1 MADSGQKF
9 IGRNRKPRVHISYD
23 VETYGA
29 RKSVELPFVMGVIS
43 DLSGKSEVE
52 KKALKDRDFT
62 EFDVDN
68 FDKRMAAIA
77 PRAAF
82 LVDNEIEGEG
92 KVGVDL
98 TFKKMED
105 FEPGKIAESVPELAK
120 LLEARQQLNDLLILM
135 DGKQDATELLEKV
148 MKDNNLLE
156 ALSKAKAEQEKAA
169 DDGAGEAEGG
179 SE

>member
-9 IGRNRKPRVHISYD
+9 ISRNRSPRVHISYD

-43 DLSGKSEVE
+43 DLSGKSEVA
-52 KKALKDRDFT
+52 KKDLKDREFS

-92 KVGVDL
+92 KLGVDL

-105 FEPGKIAESVPELAK
+105 FEPGKIAENVPALAK
-120 LLEARQQLNDLLILM
+120 LLEARQQLNDLLIMM
-135 DGKQDATELLEKV
+135 DGKQDATELLDKV
-148 MKDNNLLE
+148 LKDENLLK
-156 ALSKAKAEQEKAA
+156 ALSEAKAE
-169 DDGAGEAEGG
+169 AGEAEEAAEE
-179 SE
+179 STTEE

>member
-9 IGRNRKPRVHISYD
+9 ISRNRSPRVHISYD

-43 DLSGKSEVE
+43 DLSGKSEVA
-52 KKALKDRDFT
+52 KKDLKDRDFT

-82 LVDNEIEGEG
+82 IVDNEIEGEG
-92 KVGVDL
+92 KLGVDL
-98 TFKKMED
+98 TFKKMDD
-105 FEPGKIAESVPELAK
+105 FEPGKIAENVPALAK
-120 LLEARQQLNDLLILM
+120 LLEARQQLNDLLIHM
-135 DGKQDATELLEKV
+135 DGKQDATELLDKV
-148 MKDNNLLE
+148 LKDENLLK
-156 ALSKAKAEQEKAA
+156 ALSEAKAAEEPA
-169 DDGAGEAEGG
+169 DDGAEAEKT
-179 SE
+179 ED

>member
-9 IGRNRKPRVHISYD
+9 ISRNRSPRVHISYD

-43 DLSGKSEVE
+43 DLSGKSEVA
-52 KKALKDRDFT
+52 KKDLKDREFS

-82 LVDNEIEGEG
+82 LVENEIEGEG
-92 KVGVDL
+92 KLGVDL

-105 FEPGKIAESVPELAK
+105 FEPGKIAENVPALAK
-120 LLEARQQLNDLLILM
+120 LLEARQQLNDLLIMM
-135 DGKQDATELLEKV
+135 DGKQDATELLDKV
-148 MKDNNLLE
+148 LKDENLLK
-156 ALSKAKAEQEKAA
+156 ALSEAKAEAAAA
-169 DDGAGEAEGG
+169 DEGADEAEAK
-179 SE
+179 E

>member
-9 IGRNRKPRVHISYD
+9 ISRNRSPRVHISYD

-43 DLSGKSEVE
+43 DLSGKSEVA
-52 KKALKDRDFT
+52 KKDLKDREFS

-92 KVGVDL
+92 KLGVDL

-105 FEPGKIAESVPELAK
+105 FEPGKIAENVPALAK
-120 LLEARQQLNDLLILM
+120 LLEARQQLNDLLIMM
-135 DGKQDATELLEKV
+135 DGKQDATELLDKV
-148 MKDNNLLE
+148 LKDENLLK
-156 ALSKAKAEQEKAA
+156 ALSEAKAEAS
-169 DDGAGEAEGG
+169 EAE
-179 SE
+179 ETADEEAKTEE

>member
-1 MADSGQKF
+1 MSDSGQKF
-9 IGRNRKPRVHISYD
+9 ISRNRKPRVHISYD

-29 RKSVELPFVMGVIS
+29 RKSIELPFVMGVIS
-43 DLSGKSEVE
+43 DLSGKSEVA
-52 KKALKDRDFT
+52 KKDMKDRDFI

-92 KVGVDL
+92 KLGVDI

-105 FEPGKIAESVPELAK
+105 FEPGKVAAAVPALNK
-120 LLEARQQLNDLLILM
+120 LLEARRQLNDLLIAI
-135 DGKQDATELLEKV
+135 DGKQNATELLEKI
-148 MKDNNLLE
+148 MADENLLK
-156 ALSKAKAEQEKAA
+156 ALSAAKAEAGEGDAAA
-169 DDGAGEAEGG
+169 DSAE
-179 SE
+179 

>member
-9 IGRNRKPRVHISYD
+9 ISRNRSPRVHISYD

-43 DLSGKSEVE
+43 DLSGKSEVA
-52 KKALKDRDFT
+52 KKDLKDREFS

-68 FDKRMAAIA
+68 FDKRMSAIA

-92 KVGVDL
+92 KLGVDL
-98 TFKKMED
+98 TFNKMED
-105 FEPGKIAESVPELAK
+105 FEPGKIAENVPALAK
-120 LLEARQQLNDLLILM
+120 LLEARQQLNDLLIMM
-135 DGKQDATELLEKV
+135 DGKQDATELLDKV
-148 MKDNNLLE
+148 LKDENLLK
-156 ALSKAKAEQEKAA
+156 ALSEAKAEV
-169 DDGAGEAEGG
+169 GEAEAAA
-179 SE
+179 EEAKTEE

>member
-1 MADSGQKF
+1 MSDSGQKF
-9 IGRNRKPRVHISYD
+9 ISRNRKPRVHITYD

-43 DLSGKSEVE
+43 DLSGKSEVA
-52 KKALKDRDFT
+52 KKDLKDRDFT

-82 LVDNEIEGEG
+82 LVENEIEGEG
-92 KVGVDL
+92 KLGVDL

-105 FEPGKIAESVPELAK
+105 FEPGKIAENVPALAK
-120 LLEARQQLNDLLILM
+120 LLDARRQLNDLLIAM
-135 DGKQDATELLEKV
+135 DGKQNATELLEKV
-148 MKDNNLLE
+148 MQDENLLK
-156 ALSKAKAEQEKAA
+156 ALSAAQAA
-169 DDGAGEAEGG
+169 DQAAGTTDTAE
-179 SE
+179 

>member
-9 IGRNRKPRVHISYD
+9 ISRNRSPRVHISYD

-43 DLSGKSEVE
+43 DLSGKSEVA
-52 KKALKDRDFT
+52 KKDLKDREFS

-82 LVDNEIEGEG
+82 LVENEIEGEG
-92 KVGVDL
+92 KLGVDL

-105 FEPGKIAESVPELAK
+105 FEPGKIAENVPALAK
-120 LLEARQQLNDLLILM
+120 LLEARQQLNDLLIMM
-135 DGKQDATELLEKV
+135 DGKQDATELLDKV
-148 MKDNNLLE
+148 LKDENLLK
-156 ALSKAKAEQEKAA
+156 ALSEAKAEAA
-169 DDGAGEAEGG
+169 DAEEGADEAEAK
-179 SE
+179 E

>member
-9 IGRNRKPRVHISYD
+9 ISRNRKPRVHISYD

-43 DLSGKSEVE
+43 DLSGKSEVA
-52 KKALKDRDFT
+52 KKDLKDREFS

-68 FDKRMAAIA
+68 FDKRMGAIA

-92 KVGVDL
+92 KLGVDL

-105 FEPGKIAESVPELAK
+105 FEPGKIAENVPALAK
-120 LLEARQQLNDLLILM
+120 LLEARQQLNDLLIMM
-135 DGKQDATELLEKV
+135 DGKQDATELLDKV
-148 MKDNNLLE
+148 LKDENLLK
-156 ALSKAKAEQEKAA
+156 ALSEAKAEASAA
-169 DDGAGEAEGG
+169 EDSADEEAKTE
-179 SE
+179 E

>member
-1 MADSGQKF
+1 MSDSGQKF
-9 IGRNRKPRVHISYD
+9 IGRNRSPRVHISYD

-43 DLSGKSEVE
+43 DLSGKSEVA
-52 KKALKDRDFT
+52 KKELKDRDFT

-92 KVGVDL
+92 KLGVDL
-98 TFKKMED
+98 TFKRMED
-105 FEPGKIAESVPELAK
+105 FDPGKIAEAVPALSK
-120 LLEARQQLNDLLILM
+120 LLDARRQLNDLLIAM
-135 DGKQDATELLEKV
+135 DGKQNATELLEKV
-148 MKDNNLLE
+148 MQDENLLK
-156 ALSKAKAEQEKAA
+156 ALSAAKAEQGDADGAA
-169 DDGAGEAEGG
+169 DA

>member
-9 IGRNRKPRVHISYD
+9 IGRNRAPRVHITYD

-29 RKSVELPFVMGVIS
+29 SKKVEIPFVMGVLS

-52 KKALKDRDFT
+52 KKALKDRELV
-62 EFDVDN
+62 EFDTDN

-82 LVDNEIEGEG
+82 AVDNELQGEG
-92 KVGVDL
+92 KIGVDL

-105 FEPGKIAESVPELAK
+105 FEPGKVAEAVPALAK
-120 LLEARQQLNDLLILM
+120 LLEARDQLNDLLVLM
-135 DGKQDATELLEKV
+135 DGKQNATDLLDKV
-148 MKDNNLLE
+148 LADPDLLK
-156 ALSKAKAEQEKAA
+156 ALSAAKSEDGTS
-169 DDGAGEAEGG
+169 DDSAPEGDG
-179 SE
+179 

>member
-1 MADSGQKF
+1 MSDSGQKF
-9 IGRNRKPRVHISYD
+9 ISRNRSPRVHISYD

-43 DLSGKSEVE
+43 DLSGKSEVA
-52 KKALKDRDFT
+52 KKDLKDRDFV

-92 KVGVDL
+92 KIGIDL
-98 TFKKMED
+98 TFKKMDD
-105 FEPGKIAESVPELAK
+105 FDPGKIAENVPALAK
-120 LLEARQQLNDLLILM
+120 LLEARRQLNDLLIAM
-135 DGKQDATELLEKV
+135 DGKQNATELLEKV
-148 MKDNNLLE
+148 MQDENLLK
-156 ALSKAKAEQEKAA
+156 ALSAAQAA
-169 DDGAGEAEGG
+169 DSAASEAGE
-179 SE
+179 

>member
-1 MADSGQKF
+1 MSDSGQKF
-9 IGRNRKPRVHISYD
+9 IGRNRKPRVHITYD

-43 DLSGKSEVE
+43 DLSGKSEVA
-52 KKALKDRDFT
+52 KKELKDRDFT

-92 KVGVDL
+92 KIGVDL

-105 FEPGKIAESVPELAK
+105 FEPGKVAQSVPALAK
-120 LLEARQQLNDLLILM
+120 LLEARQQLNDLLIMM
-135 DGKQDATELLEKV
+135 DGKQNATELLDKV
-148 MKDNNLLE
+148 LKDENLLK
-156 ALSKAKAEQEKAA
+156 ALSAAKAEKDAA
-169 DDGAGEAEGG
+169 AGEPVEDGSAE
-179 SE
+179 

>member
-1 MADSGQKF
+1 MSDSGQKF
-9 IGRNRKPRVHISYD
+9 ISRNRSPRVHISYD

-43 DLSGKSEVE
+43 DLSGKSEVA
-52 KKALKDRDFT
+52 KKDLKDRDFV

-92 KVGVDL
+92 KIGIDL
-98 TFKKMED
+98 TFKKMDD
-105 FEPGKIAESVPELAK
+105 FDPGKIAENVPALAK
-120 LLEARQQLNDLLILM
+120 LLEARRQLNDLLIAM
-135 DGKQDATELLEKV
+135 DGKQNATELLEKV
-148 MKDNNLLE
+148 MQDENLLK
-156 ALSKAKAEQEKAA
+156 ALSAAQAA
-169 DDGAGEAEGG
+169 DSAAPEAGE
-179 SE
+179 

>member
-9 IGRNRKPRVHISYD
+9 ISRNRSPRVHISYD

-43 DLSGKSEVE
+43 DLSGKSEVA
-52 KKALKDRDFT
+52 KKDLKDREFS

-92 KVGVDL
+92 KLGVDL

-105 FEPGKIAESVPELAK
+105 FEPGKIAENVPALAK
-120 LLEARQQLNDLLILM
+120 LLEARQQLNDLLIMM
-135 DGKQDATELLEKV
+135 DGKQDATELLDKV
-148 MKDNNLLE
+148 LKDENLLK
-156 ALSKAKAEQEKAA
+156 ALSEAKAEASDAEEGA
-169 DDGAGEAEGG
+169 DEAEAK
-179 SE
+179 E